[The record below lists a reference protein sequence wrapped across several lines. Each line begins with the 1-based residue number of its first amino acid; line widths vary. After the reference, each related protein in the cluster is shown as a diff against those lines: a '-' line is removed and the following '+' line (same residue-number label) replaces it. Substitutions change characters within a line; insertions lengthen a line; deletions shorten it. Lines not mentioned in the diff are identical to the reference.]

1 MLANYSKIVR
11 RAGALTAIA
20 AAIMV
25 AVSAALVGVKG
36 LIGALIA
43 VAIVAVFFGISI
55 LVVGRAARV
64 SPQAMMV
71 AALASYLVKIVGL
84 AVIVSR
90 LNGTTAFSTKTLGFV
105 AIGCILVWTG
115 AQAVTA
121 MKLKMLY
128 VEPVSTSPAP
138 TNTAPTN
145 TAPTNT
151 APANTAPASTKPA
164 SPATATPEP
173 EQHAAQRGE

>member
-1 MLANYSKIVR
+1 MLAKYATVVR
-11 RAGALTAIA
+11 RAGALTAVA

-25 AVSAALVGVKG
+25 AVSAALAGVKG
-36 LIGALIA
+36 LIGALIG
-43 VAIVAVFFGISI
+43 VAIVTVFFGISV

-64 SPQAMMV
+64 SPAAMMV
-71 AALASYLVKIVGL
+71 AAMVTYLVKIVRL
-84 AVIVSR
+84 AVVVSS
-90 LNGTTAFSTKTLGFV
+90 LNGTTAFSTRTLGFV

-128 VEPVSTSPAP
+128 VEPVSSE
-138 TNTAPTN
+138 
-145 TAPTNT
+145 
-151 APANTAPASTKPA
+151 TKPA
-164 SPATATPEP
+164 SPAPAKPEP